1 MSAGK
6 DFSCLLANNTKIK
19 ISSSTG
25 RNRRMKKNMKLFIV
39 LKVEYGAGEENAFSE
54 VLQITSSKS
63 TAETFK
69 AHYEEQ
75 FADEIHNAHNKRW
88 VSIRMHQA
96 LIQIDDEIV
105 APDWFIRFLDG
116 KTLKEHF

>member
-1 MSAGK
+1 
-6 DFSCLLANNTKIK
+6 
-19 ISSSTG
+19 
-25 RNRRMKKNMKLFIV
+25 MKKNMKLFIV

-69 AHYEEQ
+69 THYEEQ

>member
-1 MSAGK
+1 M
-6 DFSCLLANNTKIK
+6 I
-19 ISSSTG
+19 
-25 RNRRMKKNMKLFIV
+25 KNMKLFIV

-75 FADEIHNAHNKRW
+75 FEEQIHNKNSKKW
-88 VSIRMHQA
+88 VSIHMHQT
-96 LIQIDDEIV
+96 LIQIDDEII
-105 APDWFIRFLDG
+105 APEWFIRFLND

>member
-1 MSAGK
+1 M
-6 DFSCLLANNTKIK
+6 I
-19 ISSSTG
+19 
-25 RNRRMKKNMKLFIV
+25 KNMKLFIV

-54 VLQITSSKS
+54 GLQITSSKS

-75 FADEIHNAHNKRW
+75 FEEQIHNKNAKKW
-88 VSIRMHQA
+88 VSIHMHQT
-96 LIQIDDEIV
+96 LIQIDDEII
-105 APDWFIRFLDG
+105 APEWFIRFLND

>member
-1 MSAGK
+1 
-6 DFSCLLANNTKIK
+6 
-19 ISSSTG
+19 
-25 RNRRMKKNMKLFIV
+25 MKKNMKLFIV

-75 FADEIHNAHNKRW
+75 FEDEIHNAHNKRW
-88 VSIRMHQA
+88 VSTRSTMPTTSA
-96 LIQIDDEIV
+96 GYPS
-105 APDWFIRFLDG
+105 ACTRP
-116 KTLKEHF
+116 